1 MRNLGTQ
8 GRKKRK
14 EAVIFSETISFQ
26 TKGFADIIDITQRVV
41 TVLERSK
48 IEDGLVTVFCTGSTG
63 ALTTIEY
70 ESGVL
75 RDLQRAIEKIAPSDI
90 PYDHDR
96 RWRDGNGFSHVRAA
110 LMKPSLTVPVIKGKL
125 ALGTWQQ
132 IVFIDFDNRGRTRNI
147 VVQAMGE

>member
-1 MRNLGTQ
+1 M
-8 GRKKRK
+8 
-14 EAVIFSETISFQ
+14 IFSETISFQ
-26 TKGFADIIDITQRVV
+26 TKGFTDIIDITQRVV
-41 TVLERSK
+41 TVLERSN

-96 RWRDGNGFSHVRAA
+96 RWGDGNGFSHVRAA

-132 IVFIDFDNRGRTRNI
+132 IVFIDFDNRERTRKI
-147 VVQAMGE
+147 IVQAMGE